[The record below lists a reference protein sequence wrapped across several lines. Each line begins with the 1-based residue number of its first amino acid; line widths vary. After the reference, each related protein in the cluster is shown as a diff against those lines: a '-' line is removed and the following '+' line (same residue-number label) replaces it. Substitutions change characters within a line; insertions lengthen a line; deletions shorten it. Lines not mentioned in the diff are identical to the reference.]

1 MAATTLTAPL
11 DDEQSRPVSARLSL
25 SDVIVIVGAIAAIIA
40 GWGIK
45 NWHDQRLLHT
55 TAAGITIS
63 YPRGWIPL
71 PAAAPVAFKA
81 ISNSENTTSLFLSA
95 EATTQQDVSHLVA
108 TGSANPASEE
118 TAYTQLGNR
127 PTTVAGSEAVE
138 IDYSYVKTTIGGA
151 TAPIVIRGREVAWI
165 KNGKVYVYAVE
176 AADANWSDIEGNF
189 QRLVD
194 KIGA

>member
-1 MAATTLTAPL
+1 MAATTLAAPL
-11 DDEQSRPVSARLSL
+11 DDEQSRPVSARVNL
-25 SDVIVIVGAIAAIIA
+25 SDLIVIVGAIAAILA

-45 NWHDQRLLHT
+45 HWHDQRLLQT
-55 TAAGITIS
+55 TASGVTIS

-71 PAAAPVAFKA
+71 PAETPVAFKA
-81 ISNSENTTSLFLSA
+81 ISNTTSNTGLFLSA
-95 EATTQQDVSHLVA
+95 EATSQNDVSHLVA
-108 TGSANPASEE
+108 TGTANPASQE

-127 PTTVAGSEAVE
+127 PTTVDGNKAIE
-138 IDYSYVKTTIGGA
+138 IDYSYVKTTVGGA

-165 KNGKVYVYAVE
+165 KNGKVYVYAIE
-176 AADANWSDIEGNF
+176 ATEGNWSDISGNF